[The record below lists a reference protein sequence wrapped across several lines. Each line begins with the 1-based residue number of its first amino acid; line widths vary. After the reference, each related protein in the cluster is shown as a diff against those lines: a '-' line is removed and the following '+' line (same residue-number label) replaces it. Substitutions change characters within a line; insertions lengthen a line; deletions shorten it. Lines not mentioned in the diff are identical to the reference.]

1 MRDAGRFKSRTSA
14 RRHAAAIETDD
25 CDDVKEAEHTEA
37 RTSLLICPSPTAVW
51 KASTHVV
58 IFVVLTMMHAFALL
72 VFKLN
77 EIDGEYPFSAA
88 SILVV
93 VEGLKLVLATLL
105 HRGEL
110 IAIGAPAG
118 PIGFVASFRRT
129 STCSLVNATVTISA
143 MYTVNNLLSFFCVRK
158 MDPGTLSIAKSLVP
172 YLTAVVLQFF
182 GRPVNPL
189 KWACII
195 LQCSGVAATQYH
207 GDSQSPTLYS
217 FDMYMWLALSV
228 VITTTSS
235 VFNEQIIK
243 NFEAPL
249 QQINM
254 IMYMAG
260 VVLAAVVYAAVPAYH
275 AKGFFEGY
283 SPKVWLLI
291 CVQATYG
298 LCVGYAYKYADV
310 LIKNLSTSATLVVLV
325 ASSAALYGAPLT
337 FTSSIG
343 SIVILTT
350 SYIYLGHA
358 NKIVSPEEKESC
370 VWLRKI
376 GSVGLASQ
384 ELGSMQEENNSLRT
398 PWSCIC
404 VRLRC
409 CLVFVVIFTLA
420 LIFVATT
427 SNPIASSVKGKSH
440 FLPEY
445 HLPLPPPS
453 PPLPPPPSPPLPP
466 SPLLPLLPLPP
477 PPPDSLPPPSPPLPP
492 PPSPPLPPPPPD
504 SLLVIFT
511 GRAARSCETAMGSM
525 SRTFEFLQDEF
536 EIDFVAYINTPGE
549 AAYLS
554 DYFPRIRVSMQGSQ
568 SGSAPESWRKNNVSP
583 WVMDSLGAQVYQWS
597 KAQRLAP
604 RTLVEYDLVIRTRL
618 DVEVWNSAD
627 LAGIIRS
634 WRGRANVIGSF
645 CKCHRHDLRAPPY
658 GPKLPI
664 MDLFYLG
671 SGAIMQSLM
680 TLYDRIESV
689 KVPQSRDECYMYH
702 DTRDAYECAVI
713 RNVQAEFEVFSPD
726 QHLDLCSSRKSED
739 TWGR

>member
-14 RRHAAAIETDD
+14 RPHAVAIETDE

-384 ELGSMQEENNSLRT
+384 ELGSMQGENNSLRT
-398 PWSCIC
+398 AWSCIC

-409 CLVFVVIFTLA
+409 CLVFVVIFTSA
-420 LIFVATT
+420 LIFVLVATT

-466 SPLLPLLPLPP
+466 SPLLPL
-477 PPPDSLPPPSPPLPP
+477 
-492 PPSPPLPPPPPD
+492 PPLPPPPPD

-726 QHLDLCSSRKSED
+726 QHLYLCSSRKSGD